1 VGNLTHRGGDV
12 EKLERVLA
20 VEEVARNSVAKAA
33 DEASAIRS
41 AALEEA
47 RTLESDAA
55 IASATAVKAQ
65 ADSIMAV
72 ARAETDR
79 LSAEADSAR
88 GAATET
94 ARKRLDSV
102 VTGLAARFKE

>member
-1 VGNLTHRGGDV
+1 
-12 EKLERVLA
+12 
-20 VEEVARNSVAKAA
+20 
-33 DEASAIRS
+33 
-41 AALEEA
+41 
-47 RTLESDAA
+47 
-55 IASATAVKAQ
+55 
-65 ADSIMAV
+65 MAV